1 MVGCTEGICGI
12 RPDADG
18 ITISPSIPSEWESF
32 KMKKTFRGKKL
43 NITVQNPNH
52 VQSGV
57 KTVSIGGKVQDS
69 AYIKA
74 ADLADVNEIV
84 ITLG

>member
-1 MVGCTEGICGI
+1 
-12 RPDADG
+12 
-18 ITISPSIPSEWESF
+18 
-32 KMKKTFRGKKL
+32 MKKNFRGKKL
-43 NITVQNPNH
+43 NISVENPNH

-57 KTVSIGGKVQDS
+57 KTVSVNGTVQES

-74 ADLADVNEIV
+74 SDLKETNEIV